1 MKNNL
6 YTICY
11 AVAVGALCAG
21 LLTGAAEF
29 TAPYRE
35 ANQRADAMR
44 NILAVLEVPI
54 GPRAGAEELARV
66 FERRVRQETL
76 GPLTVYQLLGD
87 DPDAE
92 PELVAVDVVGPG
104 LWGPIRGFV
113 SLEPDWNTIRGV
125 TFHDHQETPGL
136 GAEISGEAFCSQ
148 FRGKRLF
155 ADDGTPGFRVVT
167 SGAQGPLEVDG
178 ISGATITCDRVADLI
193 RNLARQIAE
202 ERR

>member
-1 MKNNL
+1 VNNNI

-11 AVAVGALCAG
+11 AVAIGALCAG

-54 GPRAGAEELARV
+54 EPRATADELTRV
-66 FERRVRQETL
+66 FEQRVREETL
-76 GPLTVYQLLGD
+76 GPLTVHRLLGD
-87 DPDAE
+87 DPEAE

-136 GAEISGEAFCSQ
+136 GAEISGEAFRSQ

-155 ADDGTPGFRVVT
+155 ADDGTPGLRVVS

-178 ISGATITCDRVADLI
+178 ISGATITCDRVGDLM
-193 RNLARQIAE
+193 RNLATQISE
-202 ERR
+202 EQR